1 MHRTLGILALLAAL
15 VASAATAQDL
25 TAEPGSVVARR
36 IAAYLAG
43 VDSPEAAAEFEAR
56 DLTPEYRASAP
67 PGAIA
72 VYFSGQKRVLGG
84 FDLLGVQMVSPR
96 RAEAL
101 LRDRIYGA
109 RHGLT
114 VDFEDGPQGRIVE
127 FDPGPAPLWAP
138 PLPRSLSPAQV
149 REAARRQAE
158 RGCEAGVFA
167 GAVVVARREK
177 VLVSHA
183 CGLASRRYGVPNNL
197 ETRFNL
203 GSINKMFT
211 AVAVMQL
218 VEAGKVSLDDPISTY
233 ADESWLPLEVSRTIT
248 VRQLLTHTS
257 GLGSFVGAEWDGLSR
272 RRFRELDD
280 YKLLVRAERP
290 AFPPGTGWS
299 YSNTGPLLAGV
310 VIEKASGQSYF
321 DYVRTHIHE
330 PAGMRDTDCWA
341 LDEPVANLAMGY
353 YPDRAGVWREN
364 TVQTMFRGGPAGGGY
379 STVGDLL
386 RFARALQEGRLVS
399 KASLDFLW
407 TDQPPNDYGAG
418 FTIES
423 TAAGKSYGHDGI
435 MAGVSS
441 RFHIY
446 PESGYVV
453 AILSNQDYGA
463 PGLDEA
469 LVEVLGQTRP

>member
-15 VASAATAQDL
+15 IASPATTQDL

-36 IAAYLAG
+36 IAAYLAA
-43 VDSPEAAAEFEAR
+43 VDSPEAVAEFEAR

-67 PGAIA
+67 PGAIET
-72 VYFSGQKRVLGG
+72 YFRGQRRVSGG
-84 FDLLGVQMVSPR
+84 FDLLDVRMSGDR

-114 VDFEDGPQGRIVE
+114 LDLEAGPERRITE
-127 FDPGPAPLWAP
+127 FDPGPAPTWAP
-138 PLPRSLSPAQV
+138 ALPRTLTTDQV
-149 REAARRQAE
+149 AAAARRQVV

-167 GAVVVARREK
+167 GAVILARHGA
-177 VLVSHA
+177 VLFEHA
-183 CGLASRRYGVPNNL
+183 CGPANRRYGIANTP
-197 ETRFNL
+197 EIRFNL

-218 VEAGKVSLDDPISTY
+218 AEAGKLSLDDPVGRY
-233 ADESWLPLEVSRTIT
+233 LDETWLPADVSRTIT

-272 RRFRELDD
+272 RRFREIDD

-299 YSNTGPLLAGV
+299 YSNTGPLLAGAV
-310 VIEKASGQSYF
+310 VEAVSGQTYF
-321 DYVRTHIHE
+321 DYVRSHIYG
-330 PAGMRDTDCWA
+330 PAGMADTDCWA
-341 LDEPVANLAMGY
+341 LDDPVPNLAMGY
-353 YPDRAGVWREN
+353 SPTAAGGWREN
-364 TVQTMFRGGPAGGGY
+364 SFSLLFRGSPAGGGY

-386 RFARALQEGRLVS
+386 RFARALQAGRLVS
-399 KASLDFLW
+399 KASLDVLW
-407 TDQPPNDYGAG
+407 TDHPPHGYGAG

-423 TAAGKSYGHDGI
+423 TAAGKAYGHDGI

-446 PESGYVV
+446 PETGYVV

-463 PGLDEA
+463 PLLDEA
-469 LVEVLGQTRP
+469 LAEVFGQTRP

>member
-1 MHRTLGILALLAAL
+1 MLRRLGIAALLVWS
-15 VASAATAQDL
+15 VAVPAGAQGL
-25 TAEPGSVVARR
+25 TAEPGSTVARR
-36 IAAYLAG
+36 IAAYLAA
-43 VDSPEAAAEFEAR
+43 VDSPEAEAAFEAR
-56 DLTPEYRASAP
+56 DLEPAYRASAP

-84 FDLLGVQMVSPR
+84 FELLGVRMVSPR

-114 VDFEDGPQGRIVE
+114 VDFEEGPQGRIVE

-138 PLPRSLSPAQV
+138 PLPRTLTTAQAA
-149 REAARRQAE
+149 EAARRQVE
-158 RGCEAGVFA
+158 RGCQAGVFA
-167 GAVVVARREK
+167 GAVLVARHDE

-183 CGLASRRYGVPNNL
+183 CGLASRRYGVPNNVD
-197 ETRFNL
+197 TRFNL

-218 VEAGKVSLDDPISTY
+218 VEAGKVSLDDPLSRF
-233 ADESWLPLEVSRTIT
+233 ADESWLPAEISRTIT
-248 VRQLLTHTS
+248 VRHLLTHTS
-257 GLGSFVGAEWDGLSR
+257 GLGSFIGAEWDGLSR
-272 RRFRELDD
+272 RRFRELAD
-280 YKLLVRAERP
+280 YKPLVRGERP
-290 AFPPGTGWS
+290 AFAPGSGWS

-310 VIEKASGQSYF
+310 VIEQASGQSYF
-321 DYVRTHIHE
+321 DYVRTHIYA
-330 PAGMRDTDCWA
+330 PAGMRDTDSWA

-353 YPDRAGVWREN
+353 YPDRGGVWREN

-386 RFARALQEGRLVS
+386 RFARALQGGRLVS
-399 KASLDFLW
+399 KASLDILW
-407 TDQPPNDYGAG
+407 TDQPPNNYGAG

-423 TAAGKSYGHDGI
+423 TAAGKAYGHDGI

-446 PESGYVV
+446 PEAGYVV

-469 LVEVLGQTRP
+469 LVEVLGQTRR

>member
-1 MHRTLGILALLAAL
+1 MRHTLGILALLATL
-15 VASAATAQDL
+15 IASPAAAQGL
-25 TAEPGSVVARR
+25 TAEPGSIVARR
-36 IAAYLAG
+36 IAAYLAA
-43 VDSPEAAAEFEAR
+43 VEFPAAEAEFEAR

-84 FDLLGVQMVSPR
+84 FELLAVRMVSPR

-114 VDFEDGPQGRIVE
+114 VDFEEGPQARIVE

-138 PLPRSLSPAQV
+138 DLPRSLSLPQV
-149 REAARRQAE
+149 GDAARRQVE

-167 GAVVVARREK
+167 GAVLVARREE
-177 VLVSHA
+177 VLVSQA
-183 CGLASRRYGVPNNL
+183 CGLASRRYDVPNTV

-218 VEAGKVSLDDPISTY
+218 VEAGKVALDDPLSKY
-233 ADESWLPLEVSRTIT
+233 ADETWLPLEVSRTIT

-272 RRFRELDD
+272 RRFRELAD
-280 YKLLVRAERP
+280 YKPLVRGERP
-290 AFPPGTGWS
+290 AFAPGTGWS

-310 VIEKASGQSYF
+310 VIEAASGQSYF
-321 DYVRTHIHE
+321 DYVRTHIHA
-330 PAGMRDTDCWA
+330 PAGMRDTDSWA

-386 RFARALQEGRLVS
+386 RFARALQDGRLVS
-399 KASLDFLW
+399 KASLEIMW
-407 TDQPPNDYGAG
+407 TDQPPYNYGAG

-423 TAAGKSYGHDGI
+423 TAAGRAYGHDGV

-446 PESGYVV
+446 PETGYVV

-469 LVEVLGQTRP
+469 LIEVLGQTTP